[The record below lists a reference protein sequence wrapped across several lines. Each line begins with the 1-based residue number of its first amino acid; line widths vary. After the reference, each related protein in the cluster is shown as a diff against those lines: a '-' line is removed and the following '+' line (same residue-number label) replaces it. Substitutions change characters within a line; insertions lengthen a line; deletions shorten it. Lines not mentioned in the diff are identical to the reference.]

1 MVRMTLKHFTDRY
14 CSDVMEAW
22 ATAGTFLHDGNRYCV
37 THCCDGDLKIAPV
50 EIIPETVEPSVVN
63 DVCRGGEDNTTVITA
78 SHDLDPIKRG
88 SNYIAIVW
96 HTNTPEGQANLNLY
110 KNAERIKREH
120 EEMYQWM
127 KEHTRPQNI
136 PTYCTKSERDAA
148 EIIAEIEKHR
158 DCKDGC

>member
-120 EEMYQWM
+120 EEMYQWI
-127 KEHTRPQNI
+127 KTNQELH
-136 PTYCTKSERDAA
+136 PTTGKIYIQQIRRD

-158 DCKDGC
+158 GCKDGC